1 MTDTPNRPRLA
12 VLGTGV
18 MGETVLAGAL
28 AGGWSPGE
36 VVATVRRAER
46 GDELAGR
53 HGITTTQDNVAAVRG
68 AGVVVVAVK
77 PKDVGGLLAEVR
89 DAVGPGAV
97 VVSVVVGLP
106 TSYFEE
112 RLPAGTAVVRVMPN
126 TPSVVGAGV
135 SAVSGGGAATEDDV
149 ALVEQL
155 LAATGL
161 VVRVPE
167 KDQDAVGALSGSG
180 PAYVFYVVD
189 ALAEAGVLLGL
200 TRATALELATATV
213 HGAATMLR
221 ETGEHPAI
229 LRERVSSPGGTTVAA
244 LRQLD
249 AGGVRAAFLDALEA
263 ARDRSAELAATL
275 GGVGQK

>member
-12 VLGTGV
+12 VLGAGV
-18 MGETVLAGAL
+18 MGETVLSGAL
-28 AGGWSPGE
+28 VGGWAPAD
-36 VVATVRRAER
+36 VVATVRRAAR
-46 GDELAGR
+46 RDELVGR
-53 HGITTTQDNVAAVRG
+53 HGVEVTEDNVAAAHG

-77 PKDVGGLLAEVR
+77 PKDVDALLAEVH
-89 DAVGPGAV
+89 DAVGAGTV

-106 TSYFEE
+106 TAFYEE
-112 RLPAGTAVVRVMPN
+112 RLPAGTPVVRVMPN

-135 SAVSGGGAATEDDV
+135 SAVSGGTAATEEHL
-149 ALVEQL
+149 ALVEEL
-155 LAATGL
+155 LDATGL
-161 VVRVPE
+161 VVRVAE

-200 TRATALELATATV
+200 TRATALELATETV
-213 HGAATMLR
+213 RGAATMLA

-244 LRQLD
+244 LRRLD

-263 ARDRSAELAATL
+263 ARDRSAELARTL
-275 GGVGQK
+275 GGGTAG